1 MCMVAHLA
9 PLDKHTVP
17 VDNFGPIVKRVHVR
31 HRQPPLAA
39 RSAQTYVARPL
50 RRSRLR
56 VSEHQAHGVSVRKV
70 RGALLRLIGMCVR
83 HNGTI
88 VDQVLMRLSIPQQRC
103 VLMQQRQRFWL
114 VVVAMLVREGR
125 SVLPRWRMQP
135 CQAIQL
141 STHAMTAVLRPRL
154 FVVSCSTR
162 RSRSNA

>member
-17 VDNFGPIVKRVHVR
+17 VDNFGPIVKRVHVY
-31 HRQPPLAA
+31 HRQLTLAA
-39 RSAQTYVARPL
+39 PSAQTFVARPL
-50 RRSRLR
+50 RRRSLIR

-88 VDQVLMRLSIPQQRC
+88 VDQVLMRLSVPQQRC
-103 VLMQQRQRFWL
+103 VLIMQCQRFWL

-125 SVLPRWRMQP
+125 PVLPRWR
-135 CQAIQL
+135 
-141 STHAMTAVLRPRL
+141 
-154 FVVSCSTR
+154 
-162 RSRSNA
+162 NAKM